1 MYVYAKFIHAKYALA
16 SFTRNVSKFVK
27 AKKKISADRTDDDSR
42 LQTLHSRP
50 LRNSF
55 CKALVRMSSHLVE
68 DTNTKKKA
76 SGVNS
81 EALRLAKESIGNK
94 TVQVN

>member
-1 MYVYAKFIHAKYALA
+1 MCNLYVYAKFIHAKYALA
-16 SFTRNVSKFVK
+16 SCSRNVSKFVK
-27 AKKKISADRTDDDSR
+27 AKKKKISADLKDDESK

-81 EALRLAKESIGNK
+81 DALRLDK
-94 TVQVN
+94 